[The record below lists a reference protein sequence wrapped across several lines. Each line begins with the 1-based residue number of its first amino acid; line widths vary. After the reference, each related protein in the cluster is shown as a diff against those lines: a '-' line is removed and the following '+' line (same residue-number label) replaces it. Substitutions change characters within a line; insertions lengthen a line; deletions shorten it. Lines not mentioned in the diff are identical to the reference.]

1 MNPTDEQVKAVE
13 LFKEGKRLAIEA
25 GAGTGKTATLIY
37 IAQSTKKSGQY
48 IAFNRAIVD
57 EATKK
62 MPNNIVCNT
71 AHSLAYRALGYKFKD
86 RLNQPRIPSH
96 ITAKLLGL
104 EPFYVKD
111 ANQDK
116 RFSPEW
122 LAGHVLKSVS
132 RFCNS
137 TDSQPSLKHVPRIE
151 SIDFPDITG
160 KRNYTWNNKLAKHI
174 LPAVEVA
181 WKDFQKQDGQLRF
194 SPDHYLK
201 IWQLNKPK
209 IHANFI
215 LFDEAQDASPVM
227 LDIINQQS
235 CQVVWVGDTNQQ
247 LYEWRGAINALSL
260 VEVELK
266 SYLTHSFRFGQNI
279 ADLANKTL
287 EKLNSP
293 IQLIGTN
300 QASEIKVKP
309 EELKDPDAILTRT
322 NAGSFYN
329 FLQYIGDDKKPHL
342 IG

>member
-1 MNPTDEQVKAVE
+1 MYFCDPHSPWQRGSNENTNGLLRQYLPKGEDLSKYYPDD
-13 LFKEGKRLAIEA
+13 LKEI
-25 GAGTGKTATLIY
+25 
-37 IAQSTKKSGQY
+37 
-48 IAFNRAIVD
+48 
-57 EATKK
+57 
-62 MPNNIVCNT
+62 
-71 AHSLAYRALGYKFKD
+71 
-86 RLNQPRIPSH
+86 
-96 ITAKLLGL
+96 
-104 EPFYVKD
+104 
-111 ANQDK
+111 
-116 RFSPEW
+116 
-122 LAGHVLKSVS
+122 
-132 RFCNS
+132 
-137 TDSQPSLKHVPRIE
+137 
-151 SIDFPDITG
+151 
-160 KRNYTWNNKLAKHI
+160 
-174 LPAVEVA
+174 
-181 WKDFQKQDGQLRF
+181 
-194 SPDHYLK
+194 PDHYLK

>member
-1 MNPTDEQVKAVE
+1 MDPTDKQVKAVE

-57 EATKK
+57 EASKK
-62 MPNNIVCNT
+62 MPNNVVCNT
-71 AHSLAYRALGYKFKD
+71 AHSLAYRAVGHKFKD

-137 TDSQPSLKHVPRIE
+137 ADPQPLLKHVPRIE
-151 SIDFPDITG
+151 SIDFPDVTG
-160 KRNYTWNNKLAKHI
+160 KRTYTWNNKLAKHI
-174 LPAVEVA
+174 MPAVGKA

-201 IWQLNKPK
+201 ICQLNKPK
-209 IHANFI
+209 IHM
-215 LFDEAQDASPVM
+215 VM
-227 LDIINQQS
+227 P
-235 CQVVWVGDTNQQ
+235 
-247 LYEWRGAINALSL
+247 
-260 VEVELK
+260 
-266 SYLTHSFRFGQNI
+266 
-279 ADLANKTL
+279 
-287 EKLNSP
+287 P
-293 IQLIGTN
+293 I
-300 QASEIKVKP
+300 
-309 EELKDPDAILTRT
+309 
-322 NAGSFYN
+322 Y
-329 FLQYIGDDKKPHL
+329 
-342 IG
+342 